1 MRRQF
6 WIMMLALAAI
16 VPAGAPRAWTGEPI
30 SVGLSAPMTGNY
42 AEYGN
47 NWKKAMDIAVEKINQ
62 KGGIKGRP
70 LQLVVEDSKSD
81 PKERKFL
88 EQDRFDLKR
97 SLP

>member
-1 MRRQF
+1 MRRNL
-6 WIMMLALAAI
+6 WLMMLALAVA
-16 VPAGAPRAWTGEPI
+16 VLAGAPLAWSGEPI

-62 KGGIKGRP
+62 KGGVKGRP

-81 PKERKFL
+81 PKDSA
-88 EQDRFDLKR
+88 QIA
-97 SLP
+97 